1 MRCLTLLLAL
11 LAVGCGGD
19 EASVEPGHAQ
29 RLVLQQADLPGFVAY
44 SSAGDPDGW
53 TVRFR
58 RSGTATEGSDAVES
72 SAEISDTGDRAQARM
87 SEAREELDDSE
98 LDWQPIGEPGLGDE
112 SFASTVVRGTVR
124 SYRVIWRDGNVTAHL
139 SVGGPEGKLAFADA
153 LALAEKQERR
163 IADAKT

>member
-1 MRCLTLLLAL
+1 
-11 LAVGCGGD
+11 
-19 EASVEPGHAQ
+19 
-29 RLVLQQADLPGFVAY
+29 
-44 SSAGDPDGW
+44 
-53 TVRFR
+53 
-58 RSGTATEGSDAVES
+58 
-72 SAEISDTGDRAQARM
+72 M

-139 SVGGPEGKLAFADA
+139 GVGGRKGLAFADA

-163 IADAKT
+163 ISDAKT